1 MAVTK
6 FNFLTLSDQDALIN
20 LWQTTRQE
28 GAISLEVFNA
38 DAVLF
43 GLSVPDIA
51 LLSRCLRLVVRSGCF
66 TGLTRICLRQTV
78 LLLFFFLL
86 GLFLV

>member
-6 FNFLTLSDQDALIN
+6 SNFLTLSDQDALVN
-20 LWQTTRQE
+20 LGQTTRQE
-28 GAISLEVFNA
+28 GAVCFEVFNA

-51 LLSRCLRLVVRSGCF
+51 LLG
-66 TGLTRICLRQTV
+66 
-78 LLLFFFLL
+78 
-86 GLFLV
+86 

>member
-6 FNFLTLSDQDALIN
+6 FNFLTLRNQDALID

-28 GAISLEVFNA
+28 GAVCFEVLNA

-43 GLSVPDIA
+43 GLSVRDIA
-51 LLSRCLRLVVRSGCF
+51 LLR
-66 TGLTRICLRQTV
+66 
-78 LLLFFFLL
+78 
-86 GLFLV
+86 

>member
-51 LLSRCLRLVVRSGCF
+51 LLS
-66 TGLTRICLRQTV
+66 
-78 LLLFFFLL
+78 
-86 GLFLV
+86 